1 MMECVDEYRCRLRCV
16 ILLYNQWFTVADA
29 DRDGKVSG
37 GEAAQFFLR
46 SGLSQN
52 PTLFKIWQLVAGNGA
67 FLNHQAFY
75 TALKLV
81 SLAQ

>member
-1 MMECVDEYRCRLRCV
+1 M
-16 ILLYNQWFTVADA
+16 ADA

-81 SLAQ
+81 SLAQVGRARGGRWRSRLRDLVSSS